1 MKKYIYGLFFALV
14 SVVMFTACSEDEG
27 SDIGSDSQ
35 AKATLYQYTATE
47 PNDADID
54 TQIRIATNS
63 ATQSAYL
70 LVEKTA
76 DYESRLTQLGEE
88 GYKDYVVENGEKV
101 EGAEGAANIDKTI
114 KNLSGD
120 NTIAVVAVGGG
131 KSLATVQFTANTWT
145 TVAEGTYNFNGAG
158 AQLFGAS
165 KAATLQ
171 VNDANPKL
179 FRFKNFWGTGKH
191 MTFNLT
197 DNKGTD
203 ENGLTITQLVVPE
216 QATPFTYGDYGTI
229 SYADGLTRQSVKS
242 PSFMYNDYY
251 CMILMQWYISAGN
264 LAQITGYDT
273 FEPNE

>member
-14 SVVMFTACSEDEG
+14 SVIMFTACSEDEG

-88 GYKDYVVENGEKV
+88 GYKDYVVENGEKI

-114 KNLSGD
+114 KSLSGD

-131 KSLATVQFTANTWT
+131 KSLATV
-145 TVAEGTYNFNGAG
+145 
-158 AQLFGAS
+158 
-165 KAATLQ
+165 
-171 VNDANPKL
+171 
-179 FRFKNFWGTGKH
+179 
-191 MTFNLT
+191 
-197 DNKGTD
+197 
-203 ENGLTITQLVVPE
+203 
-216 QATPFTYGDYGTI
+216 
-229 SYADGLTRQSVKS
+229 
-242 PSFMYNDYY
+242 
-251 CMILMQWYISAGN
+251 
-264 LAQITGYDT
+264 
-273 FEPNE
+273 

>member
-14 SVVMFTACSEDEG
+14 SVAMFTACSEDEG

-88 GYKDYVVENGEKV
+88 GYKDYVVENGEKI

-114 KNLSGD
+114 KSLSGD

-131 KSLATVQFTANTWT
+131 KSLLQYSLLPTV
-145 TVAEGTYNFNGAG
+145 G
-158 AQLFGAS
+158 LP
-165 KAATLQ
+165 L
-171 VNDANPKL
+171 PKV
-179 FRFKNFWGTGKH
+179 
-191 MTFNLT
+191 
-197 DNKGTD
+197 
-203 ENGLTITQLVVPE
+203 LTISMVSVL
-216 QATPFTYGDYGTI
+216 
-229 SYADGLTRQSVKS
+229 SY
-242 PSFMYNDYY
+242 
-251 CMILMQWYISAGN
+251 
-264 LAQITGYDT
+264 LAL
-273 FEPNE
+273 PRLPPCR

>member
-14 SVVMFTACSEDEG
+14 SVAMFTACSEDEG

-88 GYKDYVVENGEKV
+88 GYKDYVVENGEKI

-120 NTIAVVAVGGG
+120 NTIVVVAVGSN
-131 KSLATVQFTANTWT
+131 KYLASVNFTAQTWT
-145 TVAEGTYNFNGAG
+145 TVAEGTYNFAGVG

-171 VNDANPKL
+171 VNDANSKL

-197 DNKGTD
+197 GEQGRLQDGT
-203 ENGLTITQLVVPE
+203 VVNVLSLPE
-216 QATPFTYGDYGTI
+216 QATPFSHPDLGTI
-229 SYADGLTRQSVKS
+229 FCADMLTHKTGEN
-242 PSFMYNDYY
+242 PSFMYEDYY
-251 CMILMQWYISAGN
+251 TVIFMQWYVNKGPLQASEP
-264 LAQITGYDT
+264 DT

>member
-14 SVVMFTACSEDEG
+14 SVAMFTACSEDEG

-63 ATQSAYL
+63 ATQSVYL

-88 GYKDYVVENGEKV
+88 GYKDYVIENGEKV

-114 KNLSGD
+114 KNLNGD

-131 KSLATVQFTANTWT
+131 KSLATVQFTANSWT
-145 TVAEGTYNFNGAG
+145 TVAEGTYNFAGVG

-171 VNDANPKL
+171 VSDANPKL

-191 MTFNLT
+191 MT
-197 DNKGTD
+197 
-203 ENGLTITQLVVPE
+203 TQLVVPE
-216 QATPFTYGDYGTI
+216 QATPYTYPDYGTI
-229 SYADGLTRQSVKS
+229 YYADGLTRKSVNS
-242 PSFMYNDYY
+242 PSFMYDDYY
-251 CMILMQWYISAGN
+251 CMILMQWYVSASN
-264 LAQITGYDT
+264 LGQITDYDT

>member
-1 MKKYIYGLFFALV
+1 
-14 SVVMFTACSEDEG
+14 MFTACSEDEG

-76 DYESRLTQLGEE
+76 DYENRLTQLGEE
-88 GYKDYVVENGEKV
+88 GYKDYVVENGEKI

-114 KNLSGD
+114 KSLSGD

-131 KSLATVQFTANTWT
+131 KSLTTVQFTANSWT
-145 TVAEGTYNFNGAG
+145 TVAEGTYNFNGVG

-165 KAATLQ
+165 KPATLQ
-171 VNDANPKL
+171 VNDANPKS

-197 DNKGTD
+197 DKKGTD
-203 ENGLTITQLVVPE
+203 SNGLTITQLVVPE
-216 QATPFTYGDYGTI
+216 QATPYKNGNYGFI
-229 SYADGLTRQSVKS
+229 SYADGLTRQSVNA
-242 PSFMYNDYY
+242 PSFMYDNHY
-251 CMILMQWYISAGN
+251 CMILMQWYDSAGN
-264 LAQITGYDT
+264 LGQITGYDT